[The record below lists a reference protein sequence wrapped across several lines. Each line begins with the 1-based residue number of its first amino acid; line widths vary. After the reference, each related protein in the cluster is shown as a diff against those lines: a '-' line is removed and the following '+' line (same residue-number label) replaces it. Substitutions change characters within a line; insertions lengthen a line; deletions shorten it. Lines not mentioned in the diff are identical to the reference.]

1 MAPFTPEKIN
11 LKRSPNKDFFLPAG
25 QRVKRAE
32 RVDYAALDAGRA
44 FQINTSPPRS
54 SSPSFCSS
62 SPIPSTS
69 DEEIE
74 DSIIVE
80 VPLGHE
86 DSEDPTAAG
95 IEELAEPEFSGL
107 SLEDRKIAV
116 QAWFASRQ
124 KVEGPTRGKS
134 SHVRFLYTSTPF
146 C

>member
-1 MAPFTPEKIN
+1 MPFKSIQAP
-11 LKRSPNKDFFLPAG
+11 LLALPLAFAVHHTSLL
-25 QRVKRAE
+25 RV
-32 RVDYAALDAGRA
+32 
-44 FQINTSPPRS
+44 
-54 SSPSFCSS
+54 
-62 SPIPSTS
+62 

-74 DSIIVE
+74 DSIVVE
-80 VPLGHE
+80 VPPGHE
-86 DSEDPTAAG
+86 DFEDPTAAG